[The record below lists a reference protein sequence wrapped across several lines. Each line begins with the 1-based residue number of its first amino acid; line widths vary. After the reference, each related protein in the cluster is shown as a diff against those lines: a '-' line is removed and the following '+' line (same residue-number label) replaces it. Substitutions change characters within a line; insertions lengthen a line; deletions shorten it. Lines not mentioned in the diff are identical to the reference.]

1 MTSLIPMPVAHVA
14 AGAAAV
20 PARRAW
26 PAWLREP
33 LLHFVV
39 LGAALF
45 VADHL
50 LLVDKD
56 DPQTIVVGPEVD
68 REARDVFRNSRGQEP
83 SAEQLAALRQVW
95 LDNEVLYR
103 EGLALR
109 VNQGDTTI
117 RDRIIFKALSVVESN
132 LIMPPTDMKTLRAWF
147 DAHRD
152 KYDEPKRYDFHEAV
166 LSGDSSEAAVRA
178 FVAEL
183 NRGAGGEVKAG
194 LRVFKGRPHGNLVQ
208 SYGPEFAKT
217 LESLPPGEW
226 RALQTREGWRAMRLE
241 AVLPGEPAKFD
252 ALVGVVSQDWTD
264 AAMAAKRTAAVRELA
279 KKYKVRQQG
288 GAS

>member
-1 MTSLIPMPVAHVA
+1 MTSLIPVPVAHVA
-14 AGAAAV
+14 ASAAAV
-20 PARRAW
+20 SARRTW

-33 LLHFVV
+33 LLHFAV

-45 VADHL
+45 AADHI

-68 REARDVFRNSRGQEP
+68 REAREVFRNSRGQEP

-132 LIMPPTDMKTLRAWF
+132 LSMPPTDVKTLRAWF
-147 DAHRD
+147 DAHRE
-152 KYDEPKRYDFHEAV
+152 KFDEPKRYDFHEAV

-252 ALVGVVSQDWTD
+252 ALVGVVTQDWTD
-264 AAMAAKRTAAVRELA
+264 ATMAAKRTAAVRELA